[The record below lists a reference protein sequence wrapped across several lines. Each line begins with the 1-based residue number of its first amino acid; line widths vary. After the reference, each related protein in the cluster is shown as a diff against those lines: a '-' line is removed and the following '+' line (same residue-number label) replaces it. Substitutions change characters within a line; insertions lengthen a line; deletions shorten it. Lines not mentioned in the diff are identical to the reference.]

1 MKTSNENLSA
11 PSADAAAP
19 ASHKVSRKE
28 LMSVFW
34 RSFTINA
41 SFQYER
47 QMSQGFVYSM
57 IPVLKKLYPAKEDLT
72 AALERHSEFFNVT
85 PMLAPLTMGITA
97 AMEEENVRAKESG
110 EDFDT
115 TSINAVKASLM
126 GPLSGIG
133 DSIFWGTL
141 RPLAAGIACSLAL
154 AGNAVAPILF
164 LVIFNVFNVACRY
177 FGLFKA
183 YDMGTSFLTKLEK
196 SGVMQKV
203 FLGASIIGLLVIGA
217 MSASMVSVS
226 LKLAIG
232 SGDSAI
238 LINDVINGIM
248 PKMLPLLVT
257 LGCYALI
264 RKGFKVNQ
272 LLLGIIVVSIV
283 LCFFGIM

>member
-1 MKTSNENLSA
+1 MKTSNET
-11 PSADAAAP
+11 AA
-19 ASHKVSRKE
+19 SERKLGKKE

-41 SFQYER
+41 SFNYER

-57 IPVLKKLYPAKEDLT
+57 IPALKKLYPAKEDLAQSLT
-72 AALERHSEFFNVT
+72 RHGEFFNVT
-85 PMLAPLTMGITA
+85 PMVAPLVMGITA
-97 AMEEENVRAKESG
+97 AMEEENSKSD
-110 EDFDT
+110 DFD
-115 TSINAVKASLM
+115 INSVNSVKAALM

-154 AGNAVAPILF
+154 AGNAFAPILF
-164 LVIFNVFNVACRY
+164 LLLFNVFNVACRY
-177 FGLFKA
+177 FGLFKG
-183 YDMGTSFLTKLEK
+183 YEMGTSFLTKLEK
-196 SGVMQKV
+196 SGALQKV
-203 FLGASIIGLLVIGA
+203 FVAVGIIGLLVIGA
-217 MSASMVSVS
+217 MSASMVSVK
-226 LKLAIG
+226 LALAIG

-238 LINDVINGIM
+238 LLNDVINGIM

-257 LGCYALI
+257 LLLYKLI
-264 RKGFKVNQ
+264 RKGYKVNT

>member
-1 MKTSNENLSA
+1 MKTSNET
-11 PSADAAAP
+11 AA
-19 ASHKVSRKE
+19 SERKLGKKE

-41 SFQYER
+41 SFNYER

-57 IPVLKKLYPAKEDLT
+57 IPALKKLYPAKEDLAQSLT
-72 AALERHSEFFNVT
+72 RHGEFFNVT
-85 PMLAPLTMGITA
+85 PMVAPLVMGITA
-97 AMEEENVRAKESG
+97 AMEEENSKSD
-110 EDFDT
+110 DFD
-115 TSINAVKASLM
+115 INSVNGVKAALM

-154 AGNAVAPILF
+154 AGNAFAPILF
-164 LVIFNVFNVACRY
+164 LLLFNVFNVACRY
-177 FGLFKA
+177 FGLFKG
-183 YDMGTSFLTKLEK
+183 YEMGTSFLTKLEK
-196 SGVMQKV
+196 SGALQKV
-203 FLGASIIGLLVIGA
+203 FVAAGIIGLLVIGA
-217 MSASMVSVS
+217 MSASMVSVK
-226 LKLAIG
+226 LALAIG

-238 LINDVINGIM
+238 LLNDVINGIM

-257 LGCYALI
+257 LLLYKLI
-264 RKGFKVNQ
+264 RKGYKVNT

>member
-1 MKTSNENLSA
+1 MKTSNET
-11 PSADAAAP
+11 AA
-19 ASHKVSRKE
+19 SERKLGKKE

-41 SFQYER
+41 SFNYER

-57 IPVLKKLYPAKEDLT
+57 IPALKKLYPAKEDLAQSLT
-72 AALERHSEFFNVT
+72 RHGEFFNVT
-85 PMLAPLTMGITA
+85 PMVAPLVMGITA
-97 AMEEENVRAKESG
+97 AMEEENSKSD
-110 EDFDT
+110 DFDI
-115 TSINAVKASLM
+115 SSVNSVKAALM

-154 AGNAVAPILF
+154 AGNAFAPILF
-164 LVIFNVFNVACRY
+164 LLLFNVFNVACRY
-177 FGLFKA
+177 FGLFKG
-183 YDMGTSFLTKLEK
+183 YEMGTSFLTKLEK
-196 SGVMQKV
+196 SGALQKV
-203 FLGASIIGLLVIGA
+203 FVAAGIIGLLVIGA
-217 MSASMVSVS
+217 MSASMVSV
-226 LKLAIG
+226 KLALTIG

-238 LINDVINGIM
+238 LLNDVINGIM

-257 LGCYALI
+257 LLLYKLI
-264 RKGFKVNQ
+264 RKGYKVNT

>member
-1 MKTSNENLSA
+1 MKTSNET
-11 PSADAAAP
+11 AA
-19 ASHKVSRKE
+19 SERKLGKKE

-41 SFQYER
+41 SFNYER

-57 IPVLKKLYPAKEDLT
+57 IPALKKLYPAKEDLAQSLT
-72 AALERHSEFFNVT
+72 RHGEFFNVT
-85 PMLAPLTMGITA
+85 PMVAPLVMGITA
-97 AMEEENVRAKESG
+97 AMEEENSKSD
-110 EDFDT
+110 DFD
-115 TSINAVKASLM
+115 INSVNSVKAALM

-154 AGNAVAPILF
+154 AGNAFAPILF
-164 LVIFNVFNVACRY
+164 LLLFNVFNVVCRY
-177 FGLFKA
+177 FGLFKG
-183 YDMGTSFLTKLEK
+183 YEMGTSFLTKLEK
-196 SGVMQKV
+196 SGALQKV
-203 FLGASIIGLLVIGA
+203 FVAAGIIGLLVIGA
-217 MSASMVSVS
+217 MSASMVSVK
-226 LKLAIG
+226 LALAIG

-238 LINDVINGIM
+238 LLNDVINGIM

-257 LGCYALI
+257 LLLYKLI
-264 RKGFKVNQ
+264 RKGYKVNT

>member
-1 MKTSNENLSA
+1 MKTSNESA
-11 PSADAAAP
+11 TLQAAEPGAIG
-19 ASHKVSRKE
+19 RKE

-72 AALERHSEFFNVT
+72 AALVRHSEFFNVT
-85 PMLAPLTMGITA
+85 PMVAPLVMGITT
-97 AMEEENVRAKESG
+97 AMEEENAKTD
-110 EDFDT
+110 DFDA
-115 TSINAVKASLM
+115 TSVNAVKASLM

-133 DSIFWGTL
+133 DSVFWGTL

-164 LVIFNVFNVACRY
+164 LALFNVFNVACRY
-177 FGLFKA
+177 FGLMKA
-183 YDMGTSFLTKLEK
+183 HEMGTSFLSQLEK
-196 SGVMQKV
+196 SGAMQKV

-238 LINDVINGIM
+238 LINDVLDGIM
-248 PKMLPLLVT
+248 PKLLPLCAT
-257 LGCYALI
+257 LLLYKLI
-264 RKGFKVNQ
+264 RKGYKVNT

>member
-1 MKTSNENLSA
+1 MKTSNET
-11 PSADAAAP
+11 AA
-19 ASHKVSRKE
+19 SERKLGKKE

-41 SFQYER
+41 SFNYER

-57 IPVLKKLYPAKEDLT
+57 IPALKKLYPAKENLAQSLT
-72 AALERHSEFFNVT
+72 RHGEFFNVT
-85 PMLAPLTMGITA
+85 PMVSPLVMGITA
-97 AMEEENVRAKESG
+97 AMEEENSKSD
-110 EDFDT
+110 DFD
-115 TSINAVKASLM
+115 INSVNSVKAALM

-154 AGNAVAPILF
+154 AGNAFAPILF
-164 LVIFNVFNVACRY
+164 LLLFNVFNVVCRY
-177 FGLFKA
+177 FGLFKG
-183 YDMGTSFLTKLEK
+183 YEMGTSFLTKLEK
-196 SGVMQKV
+196 SGALQKV
-203 FLGASIIGLLVIGA
+203 FVAAGIIGLLVIGA
-217 MSASMVSVS
+217 MSASMVSVK
-226 LKLAIG
+226 LALAIG

-238 LINDVINGIM
+238 LLNDVINGIM

-257 LGCYALI
+257 LLLYKLI
-264 RKGFKVNQ
+264 RKGYKVNT

>member
-1 MKTSNENLSA
+1 MKTSNET
-11 PSADAAAP
+11 AA
-19 ASHKVSRKE
+19 SERKLGKKE

-41 SFQYER
+41 SFNYER

-57 IPVLKKLYPAKEDLT
+57 IPALKKLYPAKEDLAQSLT
-72 AALERHSEFFNVT
+72 RHGEFFNVT
-85 PMLAPLTMGITA
+85 PMVAPLVMGITA
-97 AMEEENVRAKESG
+97 AMEEENTKSD
-110 EDFDT
+110 DFD
-115 TSINAVKASLM
+115 INSVNGVKAALM

-154 AGNAVAPILF
+154 AGNSFAPILF
-164 LVIFNVFNVACRY
+164 LLLFNVFNVACRY
-177 FGLFKA
+177 FGLFKG
-183 YDMGTSFLTKLEK
+183 YEMGTSFLTKLEK
-196 SGVMQKV
+196 SGALQKV
-203 FLGASIIGLLVIGA
+203 FVAAGIIGLLVIGA
-217 MSASMVSVS
+217 MSASMVSVK
-226 LKLAIG
+226 LALAIG

-238 LINDVINGIM
+238 LLNDVINGIM

-257 LGCYALI
+257 LLLYKLI
-264 RKGFKVNQ
+264 RKGYKVNT

>member
-1 MKTSNENLSA
+1 MKTSNETV
-11 PSADAAAP
+11 
-19 ASHKVSRKE
+19 ASERKLGKKE

-41 SFQYER
+41 SFNYER

-57 IPVLKKLYPAKEDLT
+57 IPALKKLYPAKEDLAQSLT
-72 AALERHSEFFNVT
+72 RHGEFFNVT
-85 PMLAPLTMGITA
+85 PMVAPLVMGITA
-97 AMEEENVRAKESG
+97 AMEEENSKSD
-110 EDFDT
+110 DFD
-115 TSINAVKASLM
+115 INSVNSVKAALM

-154 AGNAVAPILF
+154 AGNAFAPILF
-164 LVIFNVFNVACRY
+164 LLLFNVFNVACRY
-177 FGLFKA
+177 FGLFKG
-183 YDMGTSFLTKLEK
+183 YEMGTSFLTKLEK
-196 SGVMQKV
+196 SGALQKV
-203 FLGASIIGLLVIGA
+203 FVAAGIIGLLVIGA
-217 MSASMVSVS
+217 MSASMVSVK
-226 LKLAIG
+226 LALAIG

-238 LINDVINGIM
+238 LLNDVINGIM

-257 LGCYALI
+257 LLLYKLI
-264 RKGFKVNQ
+264 RKGYKVNT

>member
-1 MKTSNENLSA
+1 MKTSNEI
-11 PSADAAAP
+11 AAQATER
-19 ASHKVSRKE
+19 KLTKKE

-41 SFQYER
+41 SFNYER

-57 IPVLKKLYPAKEDLT
+57 SPVLQKLYPNKDELSE
-72 AALERHSEFFNVT
+72 ALVRHSEFFNVT
-85 PMLAPLTMGITA
+85 PMVAPLTMGIAA
-97 AMEEENVRAKESG
+97 AMEEENTKVD
-110 EDFDT
+110 DFDVN
-115 TSINAVKASLM
+115 SVNAVKASLM

-164 LVIFNVFNVACRY
+164 LVLFNVFNVACRY
-177 FGLFKA
+177 FGLFKG
-183 YDMGTSFLTKLEK
+183 YEMGTTLLTKLQK
-196 SGVMQKV
+196 SGAMQKV
-203 FLGASIIGLLVIGA
+203 FLGASIIGLLVIGG
-217 MSASMVSVS
+217 MSASMVSVK
-226 LKLAIG
+226 LALAIG
-232 SGDSAI
+232 EGESAI

-257 LGCYALI
+257 LLFYKLI
-264 RKGFKVNQ
+264 RKGYKVNT

>member
-1 MKTSNENLSA
+1 MKTSNET
-11 PSADAAAP
+11 AA
-19 ASHKVSRKE
+19 SERKLGKKE

-41 SFQYER
+41 SFNYER

-57 IPVLKKLYPAKEDLT
+57 IPALKKLYPAKEDLAQSLT
-72 AALERHSEFFNVT
+72 RHGEFFNVT
-85 PMLAPLTMGITA
+85 PMVAPLVMGITA
-97 AMEEENVRAKESG
+97 AMEEENSKSD
-110 EDFDT
+110 DFD
-115 TSINAVKASLM
+115 INSVNSVKAALM

-154 AGNAVAPILF
+154 AGNAFAPILF
-164 LVIFNVFNVACRY
+164 LLLFNVFNVACRY
-177 FGLFKA
+177 FGLFKG
-183 YDMGTSFLTKLEK
+183 YEMGTSFLTKLEK
-196 SGVMQKV
+196 SGALQKV
-203 FLGASIIGLLVIGA
+203 FVAAGIIGLLVIGA
-217 MSASMVSVS
+217 MSASMVSVK
-226 LKLAIG
+226 LALAIG

-238 LINDVINGIM
+238 LLNDVINGIM

-257 LGCYALI
+257 LLLYKLI
-264 RKGFKVNQ
+264 RKGYKVNT

>member
-1 MKTSNENLSA
+1 MKTSNET
-11 PSADAAAP
+11 AA
-19 ASHKVSRKE
+19 SERKLGKKE

-41 SFQYER
+41 SFNYER

-57 IPVLKKLYPAKEDLT
+57 IPALKKLYPAKEDLAQSLT
-72 AALERHSEFFNVT
+72 RHGEFFNVT
-85 PMLAPLTMGITA
+85 PMVAPLVMGITA
-97 AMEEENVRAKESG
+97 AMEEENSKSD
-110 EDFDT
+110 DFD
-115 TSINAVKASLM
+115 INSVNSVKAALM

-154 AGNAVAPILF
+154 VGNAFAPILF
-164 LVIFNVFNVACRY
+164 LLLFNVFNVACRY
-177 FGLFKA
+177 FGLFKG
-183 YDMGTSFLTKLEK
+183 YEMGTSFLTKLEK
-196 SGVMQKV
+196 SGALQKV
-203 FLGASIIGLLVIGA
+203 FVAAGIIGLLVIGA
-217 MSASMVSVS
+217 MSASMVSVK
-226 LKLAIG
+226 LALAIG

-238 LINDVINGIM
+238 LLNDVINGIM

-257 LGCYALI
+257 LLLYKLI
-264 RKGFKVNQ
+264 RKGYKVNT

>member
-1 MKTSNENLSA
+1 MKTSNET
-11 PSADAAAP
+11 AA
-19 ASHKVSRKE
+19 SERKLGKKE

-41 SFQYER
+41 SFNYER

-57 IPVLKKLYPAKEDLT
+57 IPALKKLYPAKEDLAQSLT
-72 AALERHSEFFNVT
+72 RHGEFFNVT
-85 PMLAPLTMGITA
+85 PMVAPLVMGITA
-97 AMEEENVRAKESG
+97 AMEEENSKSD
-110 EDFDT
+110 DFD
-115 TSINAVKASLM
+115 INSVNSVKAALM

-154 AGNAVAPILF
+154 AGNAFAPILF
-164 LVIFNVFNVACRY
+164 LLLFNVFNVACRY
-177 FGLFKA
+177 FGLFKG
-183 YDMGTSFLTKLEK
+183 YEMGTSFLTKLEK
-196 SGVMQKV
+196 SGALQKV
-203 FLGASIIGLLVIGA
+203 FVAAGIIGLLVIGA
-217 MSASMVSVS
+217 MSASMVSVK
-226 LKLAIG
+226 LALAIG

-238 LINDVINGIM
+238 LLNDVINNIM

-257 LGCYALI
+257 LLLYKLI
-264 RKGFKVNQ
+264 RKGYKVNT

>member
-1 MKTSNENLSA
+1 MKTSNET
-11 PSADAAAP
+11 AA
-19 ASHKVSRKE
+19 SERKLGKKE

-41 SFQYER
+41 SFNYER

-57 IPVLKKLYPAKEDLT
+57 IPALKKLYPAKEDLAQSLT
-72 AALERHSEFFNVT
+72 RHGEFFNVT
-85 PMLAPLTMGITA
+85 PMVAPLVMGITA
-97 AMEEENVRAKESG
+97 AMEEENSKSD
-110 EDFDT
+110 DFD
-115 TSINAVKASLM
+115 INSVNGVKAALM

-154 AGNAVAPILF
+154 AGNAFAPILF
-164 LVIFNVFNVACRY
+164 LLLFNVFNVVCRY
-177 FGLFKA
+177 FGLFKG
-183 YDMGTSFLTKLEK
+183 YEMGTSFLTKLEK
-196 SGVMQKV
+196 SGALQKV
-203 FLGASIIGLLVIGA
+203 FVAAGIIGLLVIGA
-217 MSASMVSVS
+217 MSASMVSVK
-226 LKLAIG
+226 LALAIG

-238 LINDVINGIM
+238 LLNDVINGIM

-257 LGCYALI
+257 LLLYKLI
-264 RKGFKVNQ
+264 RKGYKVNT